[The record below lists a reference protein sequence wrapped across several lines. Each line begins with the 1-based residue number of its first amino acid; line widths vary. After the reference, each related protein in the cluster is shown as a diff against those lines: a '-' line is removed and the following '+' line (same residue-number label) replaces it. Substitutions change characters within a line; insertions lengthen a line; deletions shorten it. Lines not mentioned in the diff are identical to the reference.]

1 MTERRA
7 AAGGGVLLRVRLTP
21 KGGRDAVDGAD
32 RDGRGRPRLRV
43 RVAAPPAD
51 GEANA
56 ALVGLIA
63 KALGVPKSAV
73 EIRGGAASR
82 DKTLFVAG
90 DGLEARLAALLR

>member
-56 ALVGLIA
+56 ALIVLIA
-63 KALGVPKSAV
+63 KTLGVPKSAV
-73 EIRGGAASR
+73 EIRAGATR
-82 DKTLFVAG
+82 DKTLLVAG
-90 DGLEARLAALLR
+90 AGLEARLAALLR